1 MLTLIFNIMTWKE
14 RYDRMKVHYEWTDTK
29 VSEMC
34 GYKSRESFLNSLYSA
49 KKFPIKGMII
59 VFELENGLKESSK
72 FI

>member
-1 MLTLIFNIMTWKE
+1 
-14 RYDRMKVHYEWTDTK
+14 MKVHYEWTDTK